1 MEKSALHVLKVVREA
16 FDTKCLRLSL
26 TQPAALFWRF
36 NTGLEFVLKKSDLC
50 KCVKRINMFSFYVS
64 LYLKSYYLL

>member
-1 MEKSALHVLKVVREA
+1 MSPFTVIYGWMEKSALHVLKVVREA

-36 NTGLEFVLKKSDLC
+36 NTGLEFILKK
-50 KCVKRINMFSFYVS
+50 VIYVNV
-64 LYLKSYYLL
+64 

>member
-36 NTGLEFVLKKSDLC
+36 NTGLEFILKKRTLC
-50 KCVKRINMFSFYVS
+50 KCHVKLI
-64 LYLKSYYLL
+64 KKD

>member
-1 MEKSALHVLKVVREA
+1 MEKSALHVLKVREA

-36 NTGLEFVLKKSDLC
+36 NTGLEFILKNVLYAN
-50 KCVKRINMFSFYVS
+50 V
-64 LYLKSYYLL
+64 

>member
-1 MEKSALHVLKVVREA
+1 MEKSALHVLKEKVVREA

-36 NTGLEFVLKKSDLC
+36 NTGLEFILKNVLNAN
-50 KCVKRINMFSFYVS
+50 V
-64 LYLKSYYLL
+64 

>member
-1 MEKSALHVLKVVREA
+1 MVIYGWMEKSALHVLKVVREA

-36 NTGLEFVLKKSDLC
+36 NTGLEFILKNVLYAN
-50 KCVKRINMFSFYVS
+50 V
-64 LYLKSYYLL
+64 